1 MSTVDDAGPD
11 AAGPEPAAPD
21 AGGHPG
27 HRTDREQQPEPAQQ
41 AAPEQPPARE
51 QIFHA
56 ERARL
61 TGLAYRM
68 LGSLADAEDVVQ
80 DAWFRWQ
87 RASGDDIR
95 NPAAW
100 LTTVT
105 SRLALDRLR
114 AQRRRREDYIGPWLP
129 EPISTRTAPASV
141 DDPARSVELAESMT
155 LGFLVVL
162 DRLGPVERAV
172 FLLADVFGE
181 PYADIA
187 RVVDRSPEACRQIAS
202 RARRKVREER
212 AQSMPADEALL
223 ADLVGAVITG
233 DVAAVLSLLSP
244 EVVLVSDGGPHRRAA
259 RRPVLGPARVARL
272 MINLTQ
278 RLPTDGDIAFEQVNA
293 GPALVLRS
301 DELTVAL
308 VADRDDEG
316 LVSVVRM
323 VLNPDKLAGL
333 DHPVDLT

>member
-1 MSTVDDAGPD
+1 MKAVSDSGSADSGNPD
-11 AAGPEPAAPD
+11 SGNAA
-21 AGGHPG
+21 
-27 HRTDREQQPEPAQQ
+27 TDHEAVFEL
-41 AAPEQPPARE
+41 
-51 QIFHA
+51 

-68 LGSLADAEDVVQ
+68 LGSLSDAEDVVQ
-80 DAWFRWQ
+80 EAWLRWE
-87 RASGDDIR
+87 RAAHDEIR

-100 LTTVT
+100 LTTVS

-114 AQRRRREDYIGPWLP
+114 AQRRRREDYVGPWLP
-129 EPISTRTAPASV
+129 EPISTRTPQRIGE
-141 DDPARSVELAESMT
+141 DPAQAAELAESMT

-187 RVVDRSPEACRQIAS
+187 EVVDRSPEACRQIAS

-212 AQSMPADEALL
+212 ARATPADEALL
-223 ADLVGAVITG
+223 ADLVGALMTG
-233 DVAAVLSLLSP
+233 DVDGVLSLLSP

-272 MINLTQ
+272 MINLTH
-278 RLPTDGDIAFEQVNA
+278 RMPADGDVAFEQVNA
-293 GPALVLRS
+293 GPGLVLRS
-301 DELTVAL
+301 EELTCAL
-308 VADRDDEG
+308 TADRDEHG
-316 LVSVVRM
+316 AISVVRI
-323 VLNPDKLAGL
+323 LINPDKLAGL
-333 DHPVDLT
+333 DHPVTFT